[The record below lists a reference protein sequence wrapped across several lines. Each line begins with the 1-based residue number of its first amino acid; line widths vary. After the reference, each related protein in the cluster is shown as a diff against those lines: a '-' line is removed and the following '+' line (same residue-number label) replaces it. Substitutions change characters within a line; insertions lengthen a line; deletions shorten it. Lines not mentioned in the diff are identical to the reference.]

1 MFHTR
6 KIAPKIAG
14 AEIYVTSTGSAGTVT
29 KIDRPSQSHA
39 ALLVWFENGSGTKVR
54 GRIGFSNDPE
64 TLSAATDGDGKLG
77 HHPAEVKEYM
87 LPSWA
92 QHVYL
97 ATSTANAKVFGYWLT
112 D

>member
-6 KIAPKIAG
+6 KIAPKVT
-14 AEIYVTSTGSAGTVT
+14 AEIYLTSTGSAGTVT
-29 KIDRPSQSHA
+29 RIPRPSQSHA
-39 ALLVWFENGSGTKVR
+39 AILIWFENGSGAKVR
-54 GRIGFSNDPE
+54 GRIGFSNDPM
-64 TLSAATDGDGKLG
+64 TLSAATDGDDGLG
-77 HHPAEVKEYM
+77 HQPAEAKEYM

-92 QHVYL
+92 QYVYV